1 MYLAV
6 LAIVLGWTLYF
17 ASPWLGLYLAVLAVG
32 CHLRVTRVE
41 EPWLRR
47 QFGPEADRYLAT
59 VPRWI
64 PSLRPR

>member
-6 LAIVLGWTLYF
+6 LAVILGWTLV
-17 ASPWLGLYLAVLAVG
+17 LGSGALAAYLCVVAVG
-32 CHLRVTRVE
+32 FHLRVTLSE

-47 QFGPEADRYLAT
+47 QFGSDSERYLAT

-64 PSLRPR
+64 PRIRTK